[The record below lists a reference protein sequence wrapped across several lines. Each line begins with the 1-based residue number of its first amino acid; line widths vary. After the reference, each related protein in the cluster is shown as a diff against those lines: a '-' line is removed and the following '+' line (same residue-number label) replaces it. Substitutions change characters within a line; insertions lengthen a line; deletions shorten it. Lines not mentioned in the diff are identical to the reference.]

1 MTGPGLSELRADC
14 ASCVGLC
21 CVALPF
27 SRSADFAFDKAA
39 GDPCR
44 HLAGDRRCSIHATL
58 REDGMRGCT
67 VYDCFGAGQRLT
79 AAGVERAGSR
89 LPVVRDL
96 HEILWLL
103 AQASTYVA
111 VADGPLADEV
121 AAARADVDAAAGDL
135 GVGPDDVT
143 LHRERAGSLLAE
155 VSDRVRAPAGADLR
169 AQDLAGRSLRDRDL
183 SRASLRGALLL
194 GADLSGADLDR
205 ADLLGADLRGADVRG
220 ARLAGALFLTQV
232 QVEAAEGDARTTLPP
247 ELQRPGHWA

>member
-1 MTGPGLSELRADC
+1 MTGPGLSDLRADC

-27 SRSADFAFDKAA
+27 SRSSDFAFDKAA

-44 HLAGDRRCSIHATL
+44 HLAEDRRCSIHATL

-79 AAGVERAGSR
+79 AAGVELAGVR

-103 AQASTYVA
+103 GQASTYVP
-111 VADGPLADEV
+111 DGALADEL
-121 AAARADVDAAAGDL
+121 AAVRADVDAAAGDL

-143 LHRERAGSLLAE
+143 LHRQLVGGLLARVSDEVRVPAGSDLG
-155 VSDRVRAPAGADLR
+155 RA
-169 AQDLAGRSLRDRDL
+169 DLAGRSWRGADL
-183 SRASLRGALLL
+183 VRANLRGSLLL
-194 GADLSGADLDR
+194 EADLSGADLDR

-220 ARLAGALFLTQV
+220 ARLAGSLFLTQV
-232 QVEAAEGDARTTLPP
+232 QVNAALGDARTTLPP
-247 ELQRPGHWA
+247 ELQRPGHWG